1 MKKEA
6 ISHQDI
12 FNRFLLNKLSERR
25 FLQDSKAGHGIPH
38 YICPFDPAYG
48 MRIEEDVRRLKDKL
62 GEKGIRVLHISLFT
76 TAMEILNDNDVLGP
90 AMEMKMESQADR
102 NDFISSIRSMLD
114 PEDIVRKITDRTQEN
129 EYDILFIS
137 GVGDVFPFLRTHS
150 LLTTMGQYLCDR
162 PMLLFFPGNYTSTET
177 IGSSLDLFG
186 RMGGDGHYRSRNIL
200 ELME

>member
-6 ISHQDI
+6 ISHQDL
-12 FNRFLLNKLSERR
+12 FNRFLLDKLSDKR
-25 FLQDSKAGHGIPH
+25 FLQDSMAGHGIPH
-38 YICPFDPAYG
+38 YICPFDPVYG
-48 MRIEEDVRRLKDKL
+48 MRIEEDVCHLKDKL
-62 GEKGIRVLHISLFT
+62 GEMGIRVLHISLFT
-76 TAMEILNDNDVLGP
+76 TAMEILNDNCVLRP
-90 AMEMKMESQADR
+90 AVEMESQTDR
-102 NDFISSIRSMLD
+102 NDFIRSIRSMLE

-162 PMLLFFPGNYTSTET
+162 PMLMFFPGNYTNTET